1 MGDQVTY
8 HQVMTAPE
16 RQRVTQQDEILRDA
30 AAERLGEAG
39 PVIVLRPSD
48 AQLRRE
54 VEEMDA
60 DVEARQP

>member
-1 MGDQVTY
+1 
-8 HQVMTAPE
+8 MTQPE

-39 PVIVLRPSD
+39 PVVVLRPSD
-48 AQLRRE
+48 EQLRRE

-60 DVEARQP
+60 DAEARQP